1 MMKRQ
6 LLLICAIMMAWCSF
20 AQVWQSV
27 PSNTPQPK
35 NLTQTRRATITPTED
50 QIWWGYFNESD
61 FSIFDGDIG
70 TGTVMPF
77 LTGIHV
83 PASHDQ
89 IGNATIQAVRIFLPA
104 GVPSKI
110 KDLKIWISKSL
121 PATPDAADY
130 VQTVSGPFSLDAND
144 FELTTP
150 YEINNQSFYIG
161 YYIDCSVA
169 YCIRAGGE
177 AKKDAFLISSPGNM
191 EWEDLASYDLGKLA
205 FQILVSGATIKD
217 NCVAFAN
224 DNFGSIYGQVGDA
237 ADATVKVSNNGGNTL
252 NSIDY
257 TITTDGNST
266 DEFHV
271 DLPSPIKFGESATF
285 TVSVPTEGIQ
295 CVKTKTITITKAN
308 GEANTSNSNKAQLTV
323 YSLSEI
329 LSRNVVV
336 EEFTGTGCG
345 WCPRGLLG
353 MEKLRQTFGDRFI
366 GIGIHQYNTSDAMYL
381 SYYAPIAFTGAPSC
395 CINRG
400 EIIDPYY
407 GTGYDICED
416 FNAKLQVPGLG
427 EVEVSGMFDEEFTKV
442 NAIAKAKPLFDGTYS
457 LELSLVADGLTG
469 TGSAWNQANYYAQY
483 SAAEVGGELAIF
495 AAGGQY
501 GSNPIKGWIFNDV
514 AIASSYVVGANN
526 IASQTLD
533 ADETG
538 EFAYTLK
545 LPTKKTL
552 KEALLQDQIY
562 VVAILFD
569 SHGNV
574 VNAAKKKVDAYSPSA
589 IHSVSNAADSE
600 TVRYTLDGR
609 QISAPQ
615 HGINI
620 VKMSDGT
627 VKKVMVK

>member
-1 MMKRQ
+1 
-6 LLLICAIMMAWCSF
+6 MMAWCSF

-27 PSNTPQPK
+27 PSNTPK
-35 NLTQTRRATITPTED
+35 TNKVSQTRRATITPTGD

-61 FSIFDGDIG
+61 FDIFDTTIG
-70 TGTVMPF
+70 IGKAHPF
-77 LTGIHV
+77 ITAIAIPGN
-83 PASHDQ
+83 HDQ
-89 IGNATIQAVRIFLPA
+89 IGNATVQAVRVYLADGI
-104 GVPSKI
+104 PSTI

-121 PATPDAADY
+121 PATIDEADY
-130 VQTVSGPFSLDAND
+130 VQSVSGTFTVGAND

-150 YEINNQSFYIG
+150 YAINNGAFYVG
-161 YYIDCSVA
+161 YYINSTATHPVRC
-169 YCIRAGGE
+169 GGTD
-177 AKKDAFLISSPGNM
+177 KKDAFLICAPGTVD
-191 EWEDLASYDLGKLA
+191 WSDLEGNGFGKLA
-205 FQILVSGATIKD
+205 FQILVSGAAIKD
-217 NCVAFAN
+217 NCAAFVI
-224 DNFGSIYGQVGDA
+224 DNLGSIYGQVGDA
-237 ADATVKVSNNGGNTL
+237 ADVKLTITNNGGNAL
-252 NSIDY
+252 SSIDY
-257 TITTDGNST
+257 TITTDDIVSDAFRVN
-266 DEFHV
+266 
-271 DLPSPIKFGESATF
+271 LPKSIAFGESATV
-285 TVSVPTEGIQ
+285 TISVPTEGVQ
-295 CVKTKTITITKAN
+295 CIKDKTITITKAN
-308 GEANTSNSNKAQLTV
+308 GEANTSSSNKAQVTV
-323 YSLSEI
+323 YSLDEI
-329 LSRNVVV
+329 ISRNAVV
-336 EEFTGTGCG
+336 EEYTGTGCG

-366 GIGIHQYNTSDAMYL
+366 GIGIHQYNSTDAMYL

-407 GTGYDICED
+407 GSNYDICED
-416 FNAKLQVPGLG
+416 FNAELQVPGLG

-442 NAIAKAKPLFDGTYS
+442 NATAKAKPLFDGTYS

-533 ADETG
+533 AGATG
-538 EFAYTLK
+538 DFAYTLK

-600 TVRYTLDGR
+600 TARYTLDGR